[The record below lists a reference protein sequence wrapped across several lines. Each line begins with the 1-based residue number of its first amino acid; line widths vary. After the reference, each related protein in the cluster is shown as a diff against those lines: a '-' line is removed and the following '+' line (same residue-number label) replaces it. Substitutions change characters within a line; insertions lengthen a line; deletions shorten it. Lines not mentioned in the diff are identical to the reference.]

1 MKFWTLKDASYIPQN
16 YGINDDFEKRRLEWK
31 TILSWCVM
39 FKIQK
44 WPKNGQSGQ
53 NEKWYVQKWSKRN
66 KTYTTNQLCELFLFF
81 FYIYYLASYLYS
93 FYLWN
98 HVGLLPCYCYYCTV
112 SIIIQK
118 ILHVAW
124 SQTHNVKFF
133 SEPKIFEAFL
143 QKI

>member
-16 YGINDDFEKRRLEWK
+16 YGMNDDFEKRRLEWK

-124 SQTHNVKFF
+124 SQT
-133 SEPKIFEAFL
+133 
-143 QKI
+143 QC

>member
-124 SQTHNVKFF
+124 SQT
-133 SEPKIFEAFL
+133 
-143 QKI
+143 QC

>member
-81 FYIYYLASYLYS
+81 FLY
-93 FYLWN
+93 
-98 HVGLLPCYCYYCTV
+98 LLPSFLFIQFLFVKPCWLAALLLLLLYCKY
-112 SIIIQK
+112 
-118 ILHVAW
+118 
-124 SQTHNVKFF
+124 HNSKNSPCCLVTDT
-133 SEPKIFEAFL
+133 
-143 QKI
+143 QC